1 MPYAMQ
7 IARPGGPEVFERVD
21 VPRPAPG
28 PGQLLVRV
36 AAAGLNVAE
45 T

>member
-7 IARPGGPEVFERVD
+7 IARTGGPEVFERVD

-28 PGQLLVRV
+28 PGSCWCAWQRRD
-36 AAAGLNVAE
+36 
-45 T
+45 